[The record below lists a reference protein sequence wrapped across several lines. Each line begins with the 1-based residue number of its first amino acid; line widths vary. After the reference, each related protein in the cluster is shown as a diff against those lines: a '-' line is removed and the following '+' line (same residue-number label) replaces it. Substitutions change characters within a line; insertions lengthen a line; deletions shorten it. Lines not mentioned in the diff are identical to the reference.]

1 MNAIKPHDLIT
12 PRLQGI
18 ANSILADLQTGN
30 YTLSQVV
37 KRTPGANARTT
48 TDWIHRFNWPRPKAA
63 APVKSITST
72 QRWSL
77 PHPPSARRMWVKG
90 APILEIAR
98 TYLRSISPKGR
109 WVTIVEWAERG
120 GWGPHGKN
128 TQIQARNQTTR
139 FFNGPKCW
147 TARPDDVT
155 DDDWGY
161 RKWELGLMG
170 IHGDEAVRIMCK
182 EFDAPLHK
190 SDYSQIPPEKLAA
203 MLFECPERIYP
214 MEDIAEICGAT
225 MKEIKEWTANCTAPG
240 PREPVA

>member
-1 MNAIKPHDLIT
+1 MNTIKPHDLIT
-12 PRLQGI
+12 PKLQGI

-30 YTLSQVV
+30 YTLSQLV
-37 KRTPGANARTT
+37 KRTPGANARTA
-48 TDWIHRFNWPRPKAA
+48 TDWMHRYNWPRPKAA
-63 APVKSITST
+63 ALVKSISAT
-72 QRWSL
+72 QKLTL
-77 PHPPSARRMWVKG
+77 PYPPSAMRMWKAGIPVGK
-90 APILEIAR
+90 IAEVFF
-98 TYLRSISPKGR
+98 YSGPNRSSSN
-109 WVTIVEWAERG
+109 IVEWAERA

-128 TQIQARNQTTR
+128 ATAKKRLLTTR

-190 SDYSQIPPEKLAA
+190 SDYSHIPPEKLAA
-203 MLFECPERIYP
+203 MLFECPDRIYP